1 MVYDGTKVLRVDCP
15 KIRTVRVST
24 LNDLN
29 LNGVLINDLKV
40 NGVLFQEISFVLVG
54 LQLKCGRNV
63 IGLTLA

>member
-15 KIRTVRVST
+15 KIRSVRVSK

-40 NGVLFQEISFVLVG
+40 NGVLFQEISFVVVG